1 MKKMLKIMAMLL
13 VIGAVV
19 FAAGCASK
27 NSGSDTNQEAA
38 QQVTNQGAV
47 ADNGTGNN
55 TVAANVS
62 ADNSTDNVSVDN
74 STGNVSVDNSTDNV
88 SVDNSTDNV
97 SADNSTDNVSVDNST
112 TNVTV
117 VDNATNETNNTTA

>member
-38 QQVTNQGAV
+38 QEVTNQGAI
-47 ADNGTGNN
+47 AEDNGTNN
-55 TVAANVS
+55 STVAANVS
-62 ADNSTDNVSVDN
+62 ENVSGNNSTVV
-74 STGNVSVDNSTDNV
+74 GNVSGNNS
-88 SVDNSTDNV
+88 
-97 SADNSTDNVSVDNST
+97 
-112 TNVTV
+112 TV
-117 VDNATNETNNTTA
+117 VDNVSGNNS